1 MSPSVHLVREKVPFF
16 ALAAASSVVTL
27 LAHKSWEAVK
37 ALDVL
42 PFQIRLANA
51 LVAYKLQMTTI

>member
-1 MSPSVHLVREKVPFF
+1 MSPSVNLVREKVPFF

-27 LAHKSWEAVK
+27 LAHQSWEAVK

-51 LVAYKLQMTTI
+51 LVAYNLQMTTI